1 MRRGRRR
8 ESIARFD
15 PNLRFIDASA
25 PAGGALAR
33 LNQLLFTKPKPAGTA
48 SCRFDD
54 DGVSGGTRGSDQ
66 MTQVVLDIAA
76 GEAEI
81 TRERRHTPRLI
92 GEQFEEVAAKRY
104 RVTVTVTFS
113 PVVIEP
119 SSASAR
125 ST

>member
-1 MRRGRRR
+1 
-8 ESIARFD
+8 
-15 PNLRFIDASA
+15 
-25 PAGGALAR
+25 
-33 LNQLLFTKPKPAGTA
+33 
-48 SCRFDD
+48 
-54 DGVSGGTRGSDQ
+54 

-81 TRERRHTPRLI
+81 TRERRHTPPLI